1 MKLKNKRTVVIIL
14 IIAIS
19 LLLGIILNSL
29 WNLID
34 NNAYYHKIISKYSQ
48 KYDVP
53 EHLIYAIIKTESDF
67 RPRVISQAGAIG
79 LMQMLPSTF
88 EWLTGDEHLGEHLD
102 VASLTDPDVSIRYGT
117 YYLKYLMQKF
127 PVMNTAIA
135 AYNAGEGR
143 VARWLDTSEYSDGNG
158 ALTYIPIE
166 ETRLY
171 VEKVNSSM
179 DHYKNLYYT
188 TKEN

>member
-1 MKLKNKRTVVIIL
+1 MSVILTAESAQNVYVPIL
-14 IIAIS
+14 R
-19 LLLGIILNSL
+19 
-29 WNLID
+29 
-34 NNAYYHKIISKYSQ
+34 YYHKIISKYSQ
-48 KYDVP
+48 EYDVP

-127 PVMNTAIA
+127 PIVNTAIA

-143 VARWLDTSEYSDGNG
+143 VAKWLDTSEYSDGNG
-158 ALTYIPIE
+158 VLTYIPIE